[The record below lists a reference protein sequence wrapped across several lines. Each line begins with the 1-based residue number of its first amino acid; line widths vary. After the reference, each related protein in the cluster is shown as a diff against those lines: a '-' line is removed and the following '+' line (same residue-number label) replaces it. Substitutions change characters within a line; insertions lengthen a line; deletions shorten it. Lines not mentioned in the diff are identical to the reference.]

1 MESPLRLINPQREAE
16 RHWVHEALEKLA
28 QEAARSADTHLLKLN
43 FPGFHGI
50 DFYFKDE
57 AAHPTGSL
65 KHRLA
70 RSLFLYALCNGRLR
84 GEQAVVDASSGSTA
98 ISEAWFARLL
108 GLSFTAVMPA
118 ATAPG
123 KIRDVQAL
131 GGRCDLVDDPAQ
143 VHARAAAHAAHGACH
158 LDQFGLA
165 ERATDWRGNNNIAE
179 SIIGQLAREPSPEPT
194 WIVCGA
200 GTGGTSATIGR
211 YLRYRRLATRL
222 CVAEPTGSG
231 FVQGWRTREPNARA
245 SRPTLIEG
253 IGRPRVEPG
262 FLFDVVDHV
271 IEVPDTASIA
281 AAWLLEDLLGRR
293 YGGSSGTNLVACLQL
308 ASTMRARGE
317 RGSIVSL
324 LCDRG
329 ERYAETLFDPA
340 WLAAHDIDLAPAR
353 AALKGCIESGRWM
366 PPPGSACTN
375 DPTASPPHWR
385 PTPVDRRSA
394 GIAVSKRGDCND
406 RLHPSLAMHRLRQDR
421 GAAAV
426 HRRVPRPQ
434 DPDGRQGRARMCAG
448 RTRGAA
454 GTGRARPRDA
464 AALRPGAATRRPV
477 GGLVERAAGPSAR
490 GARADGRGQGIAG
503 RHPDHRLR

>member
-1 MESPLRLINPQREAE
+1 MAE
-16 RHWVHEALEKLA
+16 RVDAPSIDSRASTDRDWVHAALAKLA
-28 QEAARSADTHLLKLN
+28 HESARSADTHLLKIDLSG
-43 FPGFHGI
+43 FPGI

-84 GEQAVVDASSGSTA
+84 EGQTVVDASSGSTA

-108 GLSFTAVMPA
+108 SLPFIAVMPA
-118 ATAPG
+118 STAPA

-131 GGRCDLVDDPAQ
+131 GGSCDLVEDAQQ
-143 VHARAAAHAAHGACH
+143 VHARAAAHAADGACH

-179 SIIGQLAREPSPEPT
+179 SIIGQLAQEPHPQPD

-231 FVQGWRTREPNARA
+231 FVQGWRTRNPQAEA
-245 SRPTLIEG
+245 SMPSVIEG

-262 FLFDVVDHV
+262 FLFDVVDHL
-271 IEVPDTASIA
+271 IEVPDAASIA
-281 AAWLLEDLLGRR
+281 AAWLLEILLGRR

-308 ASTMRARGE
+308 AVKMRESGKH
-317 RGSIVSL
+317 GSIVSL

-329 ERYAETLFDPA
+329 ERYRETLFDPQ
-340 WLAAHDIDLAPAR
+340 WLVTHGIDISPWQS
-353 AALKGCIESGRWM
+353 AL
-366 PPPGSACTN
+366 
-375 DPTASPPHWR
+375 TA
-385 PTPVDRRSA
+385 TI
-394 GIAVSKRGDCND
+394 GRGDW
-406 RLHPSLAMHRLRQDR
+406 Q
-421 GAAAV
+421 
-426 HRRVPRPQ
+426 
-434 DPDGRQGRARMCAG
+434 
-448 RTRGAA
+448 
-454 GTGRARPRDA
+454 
-464 AALRPGAATRRPV
+464 ALTENNSTMSV
-477 GGLVERAAGPSAR
+477 
-490 GARADGRGQGIAG
+490 
-503 RHPDHRLR
+503 

>member
-1 MESPLRLINPQREAE
+1 MDSAMHQTSLQQDSE
-16 RHWVHEALEKLA
+16 RRWVHEALEKLA

-57 AAHPTGSL
+57 SSHPSGSL

-84 GEQAVVDASSGSTA
+84 GGQSVVDASSGSTA

-118 ATAPG
+118 CTAPG
-123 KIRDVQAL
+123 KIHDVQAL
-131 GGRCDLVDDPAQ
+131 GGTCDLVEDSSQ
-143 VHARAAAHAAHGACH
+143 VHARAAEHGARGACH

-179 SIIGQLAREPSPEPT
+179 SIIGQMALEAEPQPA

-211 YLRYRRLATRL
+211 YLRYRRLPTRL
-222 CVAEPTGSG
+222 CVAEPAGSAY
-231 FVQGWRTREPNARA
+231 VHGWRERDPQALA
-245 SRPTLIEG
+245 SQPTLIEG

-262 FLFDVVDHV
+262 FIFDVVDQV
-271 IEVPDTASIA
+271 SEVPDAASIA
-281 AAWLLEDLLGRR
+281 AAWLLEDLFGRR

-308 ASTMRARGE
+308 AAAMRERGE

-329 ERYAETLFDPA
+329 ERYAQTLFDRD
-340 WLAAHDIDLAPAR
+340 WLAAHRLDLAP
-353 AALKGCIESGRWM
+353 W
-366 PPPGSACTN
+366 
-375 DPTASPPHWR
+375 D
-385 PTPVDRRSA
+385 
-394 GIAVSKRGDCND
+394 
-406 RLHPSLAMHRLRQDR
+406 
-421 GAAAV
+421 
-426 HRRVPRPQ
+426 
-434 DPDGRQGRARMCAG
+434 
-448 RTRGAA
+448 
-454 GTGRARPRDA
+454 
-464 AALRPGAATRRPV
+464 AALRNSIATGCAPV
-477 GGLVERAAGPSAR
+477 
-490 GARADGRGQGIAG
+490 
-503 RHPDHRLR
+503 LR